1 MISLHS
7 VSQYAGRGLHKV
19 CIFDQVSLTV
29 EPGAKLV
36 VLGQP
41 GTGKTTFLELLAGI
55 KMPHVGRIERKGSV
69 SPLKGLIR
77 YGRPPI
83 TLRQLL
89 LKFSRIYRV
98 EEKSLIDFVRWFC
111 DLTIALDISVAA
123 LPPPVRRNLDFAL
136 IYGLPFD
143 FYLFD
148 NGLFPRQPEMRARA
162 QAVLEMRVRRS
173 GLIYATSIARA
184 AQQLEG
190 AGAVIHNRKLELYP
204 SVAEAVEAFVELPKT
219 LSLPVQETDEPE
231 SSFEV
236 EII

>member
-1 MISLHS
+1 MISMHS
-7 VSQYAGRGLHKV
+7 VSQYAGRGLHRV
-19 CIFDQVSLTV
+19 CIFDQVSMTI

-55 KMPHVGRIERKGSV
+55 KMPHIGRIERKGSV
-69 SPLKGLIR
+69 SPLRGLIR

-83 TLRQLL
+83 TVRQLL
-89 LKFSRIYRV
+89 LKFARIYRV

-123 LPPPVRRNLDFAL
+123 LPAPMKRNLDFAL

-148 NGLFPRQPEMRARA
+148 NGLFPRQPELQARAR
-162 QAVLEMRVRRS
+162 AVLEMRLRKS
-173 GLIYATSIARA
+173 GIIYATSTARA

-190 AGAVIHNRKLELYP
+190 VGAIIHNRKFKLYP
-204 SVAEAVEAFVELPKT
+204 SVAEAAEAFVEVPRT
-219 LSLPVQETDEPE
+219 LSISVRETDEPE
-231 SSFEV
+231 SSFEAY
-236 EII
+236 II